1 MLNWKLL
8 LLTLK
13 QIIINLKINFQ
24 YLAAN
29 VKFSA
34 ISSISVTPDAILYIA
49 DQGNY
54 RLRAVSSS
62 IPPEKSDG
70 VFEVPDTDAQ
80 ELYIFNKFGQHV
92 LTRDIMTGNIVYKLA
107 YTQATSNGK
116 LMSVTD
122 AHGKTL
128 TLTRDY
134 RFVFIVVAA
143 DAIAVVVVFCTC
155 CCF

>member
-1 MLNWKLL
+1 
-8 LLTLK
+8 
-13 QIIINLKINFQ
+13 
-24 YLAAN
+24 

-134 RFVFIVVAA
+134 RFVVVHT
-143 DAIAVVVVFCTC
+143 VVTVNF
-155 CCF
+155 

>member
-1 MLNWKLL
+1 M
-8 LLTLK
+8 
-13 QIIINLKINFQ
+13 
-24 YLAAN
+24 
-29 VKFSA
+29 
-34 ISSISVTPDAILYIA
+34 
-49 DQGNY
+49 
-54 RLRAVSSS
+54 SSS

-70 VFEVPDTDAQ
+70 VFEVPDPDAQ
-80 ELYIFNKFGQHV
+80 EVYIFNKFGQHV

-134 RFVFIVVAA
+134 RLVYI
-143 DAIAVVVVFCTC
+143 
-155 CCF
+155 

>member
-1 MLNWKLL
+1 MLLFYL
-8 LLTLK
+8 
-13 QIIINLKINFQ
+13 Q

-29 VKFSA
+29 VKFSS
-34 ISSISVTPDAILYIA
+34 ISSIGVTPDGILYIA
-49 DQGNY
+49 DVGNN
-54 RLRAVSSS
+54 RLRSVSSS

-92 LTRDIMTGNIVYKLA
+92 LTKDIMTGNIVHKLS

-116 LMSVTD
+116 LLSVTD

-128 TLTRDY
+128 TLMRDY
-134 RFVFIVVAA
+134 R
-143 DAIAVVVVFCTC
+143 
-155 CCF
+155 

>member
-1 MLNWKLL
+1 M
-8 LLTLK
+8 
-13 QIIINLKINFQ
+13 Q

-29 VKFSA
+29 VKFSS
-34 ISSISVTPDAILYIA
+34 ISSISVTPDGILFIA
-49 DQGNY
+49 DVGNN
-54 RLRAVSSS
+54 RLRSVSSS

-70 VFEVPDTDAQ
+70 VFEVPDTDVQ

-92 LTRDIMTGNIVYKLA
+92 LTKDIMTGNIVHKLS

-128 TLTRDY
+128 TLMRDY
-134 RFVFIVVAA
+134 RYDESTASNNRISFARRKA
-143 DAIAVVVVFCTC
+143 SS
-155 CCF
+155 